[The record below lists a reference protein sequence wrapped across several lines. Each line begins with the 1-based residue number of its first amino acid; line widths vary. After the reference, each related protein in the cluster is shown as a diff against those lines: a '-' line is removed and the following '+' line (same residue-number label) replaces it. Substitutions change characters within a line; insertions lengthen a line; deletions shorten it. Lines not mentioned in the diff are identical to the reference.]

1 MTVNDKLRNTTI
13 QHAHFIEQY
22 KNHEIKKVLAL
33 LNKSDN
39 SLKDQLKK
47 YKGRTDTITSKRLKL
62 MKQDIKDIVGESK
75 QVLSTKIDDLAVNF
89 GNLESKWLGDI
100 IHDAVPDEVPIS
112 FIQPAPT
119 QILAAVKATPFNNT
133 TLQDMIT
140 TWSTSKIK
148 LFTNATQQAFIQGQ
162 GIDDV
167 VRILFG
173 TRALQYT
180 DGLVDGTRRQIRTQV
195 RTAMN
200 HFSST
205 ARDLTYKQ
213 NSDLIKG
220 VQWVATLD
228 GRTTLQCIN
237 LDGKVD
243 YEDGSRRE
251 LNGLRPPA
259 HYNCRSTTV
268 PVIKSLKELGLSDKE
283 FSSSTRASMNGQVPE
298 TKRYKDWFKD
308 QPATF
313 QQQVLGKKRYDLYKK
328 GEFTFDKFVENGQ
341 ELTIQ
346 QLDMLNKKPA
356 FVRDYNSDIALMISD
371 KRYDAMR
378 DIVDKCEDQNLVD
391 IWNKH
396 EKDIKIGNSTLK
408 RGGYYVPSNR
418 QIYFNVIE
426 DAKGSRS
433 SAPYQTFFHES
444 GHAID
449 YRIGFE
455 QFDERKAY
463 SALYKDGIFGQT
475 ITDEVEDI
483 IKSYVDE
490 AKDRIKN
497 KDYEWLYK
505 QRVIDADTFLD
516 YYNNGVIPKNV
527 KYTKSF
533 AYQRLENEIK
543 DLDLLTR
550 RNISDIVE
558 GATKGK
564 VKGGFGHGVTYWQKD
579 KDNLAIEAFAEIID
593 SIMTNEECLKPI
605 KKYLPKTF
613 KIFNEMISEV
623 L

>member
-39 SLKDQLKK
+39 SLRDQLKK
-47 YKGRTDTITSKRLKL
+47 YKGKTDTITSKRLKL
-62 MKQDIKDIVGESK
+62 MRQDIKDIVGESK

-100 IHDAVPDEVPIS
+100 IHDAVPNEVPIS
-112 FIQPAPT
+112 FIQPSPT

-298 TKRYKDWFKD
+298 TKKYKDWFKD
-308 QPATF
+308 QPAAF

-341 ELTIQ
+341 ELTID
-346 QLDMLNKKPA
+346 QLSMIGNTDVPTVAPFVEAKSIKEAEQWAYDTLGVRYAGYNGANINAVNEMNRSIYDNFTRFPELKDTFGDVGVAQNLEQLYAERSASWRMKNLSKDDKRFFKRFRFNDIQKRKYLEDMYKKSHKNVELTFIGKSYNKTAPDGTRILNGVGMNKKFMTNSPEVKRIFKYDETTKFHPVGTGSLKGMVDHEMGHEIDKLLGRVSQTQKFDSIVKKYNIA
-356 FVRDYNSDIALMISD
+356 DDLSRYPVTYRDKSTVYKETFAEAWSEYLNNPTPRPLAKEIGDL
-371 KRYDAMR
+371 AM
-378 DIVDKCEDQNLVD
+378 E
-391 IWNKH
+391 
-396 EKDIKIGNSTLK
+396 E
-408 RGGYYVPSNR
+408 Y
-418 QIYFNVIE
+418 
-426 DAKGSRS
+426 
-433 SAPYQTFFHES
+433 
-444 GHAID
+444 
-449 YRIGFE
+449 
-455 QFDERKAY
+455 
-463 SALYKDGIFGQT
+463 
-475 ITDEVEDI
+475 
-483 IKSYVDE
+483 
-490 AKDRIKN
+490 KN
-497 KDYEWLYK
+497 K
-505 QRVIDADTFLD
+505 F
-516 YYNNGVIPKNV
+516 G
-527 KYTKSF
+527 
-533 AYQRLENEIK
+533 
-543 DLDLLTR
+543 
-550 RNISDIVE
+550 
-558 GATKGK
+558 GK
-564 VKGGFGHGVTYWQKD
+564 
-579 KDNLAIEAFAEIID
+579 
-593 SIMTNEECLKPI
+593 
-605 KKYLPKTF
+605 
-613 KIFNEMISEV
+613 
-623 L
+623 

>member
-39 SLKDQLKK
+39 SLRDQLKK

-62 MKQDIKDIVGESK
+62 MKQDIKDIIGESK
-75 QVLSTKIDDLAVNF
+75 QVLSTKIDDLAINF

-119 QILAAVKATPFNNT
+119 QILAAVKAIPFNNT

-308 QPATF
+308 QPADF

-328 GEFTFDKFVENGQ
+328 DGLPLDKFIENGQ
-341 ELTIQ
+341 TLTLNQLAMVDKQNVSVRRYNNVNNLDEAQ
-346 QLDMLNKKPA
+346 QVFVDKLGVKTIDIAGLNETDGLQVVNRFGDVIGNDILDNFPQLEEYRKNGINSKLNKLLITNDSAGYGTAQYHIREKKFVLPKESLNLATKPEELLISQHTPFVHNVGTDLNSIIRHEYGHHVMRAMLPAEKYRSVFKIYDKAMESNAVSKISKYAVTSADEMFAEA
-356 FVRDYNSDIALMISD
+356 FSAYTSPLYG
-371 KRYDAMR
+371 KDATKFLPDWAEEMM
-378 DIVDKCEDQNLVD
+378 
-391 IWNKH
+391 
-396 EKDIKIGNSTLK
+396 KDIIG
-408 RGGYYVPSNR
+408 
-418 QIYFNVIE
+418 
-426 DAKGSRS
+426 
-433 SAPYQTFFHES
+433 
-444 GHAID
+444 
-449 YRIGFE
+449 
-455 QFDERKAY
+455 
-463 SALYKDGIFGQT
+463 
-475 ITDEVEDI
+475 
-483 IKSYVDE
+483 
-490 AKDRIKN
+490 DR
-497 KDYEWLYK
+497 
-505 QRVIDADTFLD
+505 
-516 YYNNGVIPKNV
+516 
-527 KYTKSF
+527 TK
-533 AYQRLENEIK
+533 
-543 DLDLLTR
+543 
-550 RNISDIVE
+550 
-558 GATKGK
+558 
-564 VKGGFGHGVTYWQKD
+564 
-579 KDNLAIEAFAEIID
+579 
-593 SIMTNEECLKPI
+593 
-605 KKYLPKTF
+605 
-613 KIFNEMISEV
+613 
-623 L
+623 